1 MKSLDYMFEN
11 TNWKAVSAEI
21 MGTFFLVFFGV
32 SSLANNVGVTTE
44 ETGNLFPES
53 LHLLIG
59 LITLT
64 LTLFV
69 LVHILG
75 PVSGCHLNP
84 VITIPTFL
92 SDKMDRDTTVAY
104 IFGQI
109 IGACLGFYLFDLIN
123 PGTSDTILDGDS
135 ALLLAA
141 LVGTAFFVT
150 SLLTSQDPAS
160 IGATLFVVSST
171 AFGDVNPGVS
181 LGNMIISDIDF
192 MFFGIVGSLIG
203 CIIGW
208 AIKEN
213 IIDQ

>member
-1 MKSLDYMFEN
+1 MFEN

-181 LGNMIISDIDF
+181 LGNMITNDIDF

>member
-1 MKSLDYMFEN
+1 MFEN

-32 SSLANNVGVTTE
+32 SALKNSVGATD
-44 ETGNLFPES
+44 ETGAMN
-53 LHLLIG
+53 LLIG

-92 SDKMDRDTTVAY
+92 SDKMDRDTMIAY
-104 IFGQI
+104 IGGQI
-109 IGACLGFYLFDLIN
+109 LGACLGFYLFDLIN
-123 PGTSDTILDGDS
+123 PGTSDSMLDGDS

-141 LVGTAFFVT
+141 LVGTTFFVT

-160 IGATLFVVSST
+160 IGATLFIVSST

-181 LGNMIISDIDF
+181 LGNMIANDVDF
-192 MFFGIVGSLIG
+192 MLFGIVGSLIG
-203 CIIGW
+203 CVIGW
-208 AIKEN
+208 GIKEN

>member
-1 MKSLDYMFEN
+1 MFEN

-32 SSLANNVGVTTE
+32 SSLTNNIGVE
-44 ETGNLFPES
+44 NNETGT
-53 LHLLIG
+53 LHILIG

-84 VITIPTFL
+84 VITIPTYL
-92 SDKMDRDTTVAY
+92 SDKMDKDTTIAY
-104 IFGQI
+104 IVGQI
-109 IGACLGFYLFDLIN
+109 VGACLGFYLFDLIN
-123 PGTSDTILDGDS
+123 PGTEDSILDGNS

-150 SLLTSQDPAS
+150 SLLTSQAPAS
-160 IGATLFVVSST
+160 IGATLFIVSST

-181 LGNMIISDIDF
+181 LGNMIVSDIDF
-192 MFFGIVGSLIG
+192 MFFGICGSLIG
-203 CIIGW
+203 CLIGW

>member
-32 SSLANNVGVTTE
+32 SSLANNVGVTSD

>member
-1 MKSLDYMFEN
+1 MFEN

-32 SSLANNVGVTTE
+32 SSLTNNIGVGND
-44 ETGNLFPES
+44 ETGT
-53 LHLLIG
+53 LHILIG

-84 VITIPTFL
+84 VITIPTYL
-92 SDKMDRDTTVAY
+92 SDKMDKDTTIAY
-104 IFGQI
+104 IVGQI
-109 IGACLGFYLFDLIN
+109 DGACLGFYLFDLIN
-123 PGTSDTILDGDS
+123 PGTEDSILDGNS

-160 IGATLFVVSST
+160 IGATLFIVSST

-181 LGNMIISDIDF
+181 LGNMIVSDVDF
-192 MFFGIVGSLIG
+192 IFFGIGGSLIG
-203 CIIGW
+203 CLIGW

>member
-1 MKSLDYMFEN
+1 MFEN
-11 TNWKAVSAEI
+11 TNWKTVSAEV

-32 SSLANNVGVTTE
+32 SSLTNNAGISE
-44 ETGNLFPES
+44 NETGT
-53 LHLLIG
+53 LHILIG

-92 SDKMDRDTTVAY
+92 SDKMDRDTMIAY
-104 IFGQI
+104 IGGQI
-109 IGACLGFYLFDLIN
+109 LGACLGFYLFDLIN
-123 PGTSDTILDGDS
+123 PGTNDSMLNGDS

-141 LVGTAFFVT
+141 LVGTTFFVT

-160 IGATLFVVSST
+160 IGALSSLFQVLHLV
-171 AFGDVNPGVS
+171 
-181 LGNMIISDIDF
+181 M
-192 MFFGIVGSLIG
+192 LIPVFR
-203 CIIGW
+203 
-208 AIKEN
+208 
-213 IIDQ
+213 

>member
-1 MKSLDYMFEN
+1 MFEN

-32 SSLANNVGVTTE
+32 SALANNDITITNNEGVVE
-44 ETGNLFPES
+44 YSFTGFV
-53 LHLLIG
+53 G

-92 SDKMDRDTTVAY
+92 SDKMDRDTMVAY
-104 IFGQI
+104 IGGQI

-123 PGTSDTILDGDS
+123 PGTTDSILDGDS
-135 ALLLAA
+135 AVLLAA
-141 LVGTAFFVT
+141 LVGTTFFVT

-160 IGATLFVVSST
+160 IGATIFIVSST

-181 LGNMIISDIDF
+181 LGEMIVTDVDF

-203 CIIGW
+203 CVAGW

>member
-1 MKSLDYMFEN
+1 MFEN

-32 SSLANNVGVTTE
+32 SSLANNVGVNND

>member
-1 MKSLDYMFEN
+1 MFEN
-11 TNWKAVSAEI
+11 TNWKSVSAEI

-32 SSLANNVGVTTE
+32 SSLTNNAGVVSDGDGT
-44 ETGNLFPES
+44 
-53 LHLLIG
+53 LHILIG
-59 LITLT
+59 LTTLT

-84 VITIPTFL
+84 VITIPTYL

-104 IFGQI
+104 IGGQI

-123 PGTSDTILDGDS
+123 PGTSNSILDGDS

-141 LVGTAFFVT
+141 VVGTAFFVT
-150 SLLTSQDPAS
+150 SLLTSQDPGS
-160 IGATLFVVSST
+160 IAATLFIVSST

-181 LGNMIISDIDF
+181 LGNMIATDVEF
-192 MFFGIVGSLIG
+192 MFFGIIGSLIG
-203 CIIGW
+203 CIVVLG
-208 AIKEN
+208 IKEN

>member
-1 MKSLDYMFEN
+1 MFEN

-32 SSLANNVGVTTE
+32 SSLTNNVGVSND
-44 ETGNLFPES
+44 ETGYLFPES

-109 IGACLGFYLFDLIN
+109 IGACLGFYLFDMIN
-123 PGTSDTILDGDS
+123 PGTSDSILDGDT

-181 LGNMIISDIDF
+181 LGNMITNDIDF

>member
-1 MKSLDYMFEN
+1 MFEN

-32 SSLANNVGVTTE
+32 SALTNNDTTIIDNE
-44 ETGNLFPES
+44 EVAQFSFNGFL
-53 LHLLIG
+53 G
-59 LITLT
+59 LITLA

-69 LVHILG
+69 LVHVLG

-84 VITIPTFL
+84 VITIPTYL
-92 SDKMDRDTTVAY
+92 SDKIDKDTTIAY
-104 IFGQI
+104 VVGQI

-123 PGTSDTILDGDS
+123 PGTPNSVLDGDA

-141 LVGTAFFVT
+141 LVGTTFFVT

-160 IGATLFVVSST
+160 IGATLFIVSST

-181 LGNMIISDIDF
+181 LGNMITSDIDF
-192 MFFGIVGSLIG
+192 IFFGIVGSLIG
-203 CIIGW
+203 CLIGW

-213 IIDQ
+213 VIDQ

>member
-32 SSLANNVGVTTE
+32 SSLANNVGVTSE
-44 ETGNLFPES
+44 ETGS

-64 LTLFV
+64 LTLFI

-181 LGNMIISDIDF
+181 LGNMITNDIDF